1 MLSQEIRAQFLNYF
15 EQRGHLRVPS
25 APLIPRDDPS
35 LLLVS
40 AGMVPFKPYFLGQRV
55 PPRDRLTSCQKAF
68 RATDIDEVG
77 DLSHDTFFEMLGNF
91 SFGAYFKEEAIAYA
105 FDLLTK
111 GFGLDPDRLYPS
123 VHPSDETSVKLWE
136 KVAGIPSQRVARLE
150 ENFWQAGPTGP
161 CGVDSEIYY
170 DLGESFGT
178 LVDES
183 PGHGERFL
191 EIWNLVFMDSE
202 RLEDGRT
209 VPLPHPGVDTG
220 MGLERT
226 AMVLQGVGSIFDTDL
241 FAPIA
246 EDFASRARNLADL
259 PRAQS
264 DRHLRRL
271 ADHARGACML
281 IADGVMPSNEGRGY
295 VLRRLLRRALV
306 SSMTLEVEGGLG
318 PCVPVVVSILG
329 ETYAELASGAR
340 TVWAVIEQEEARFQA
355 TLARGMEQFEAAV
368 ARSLG
373 GAISPADAFRLH
385 DTYGFPVE
393 LTEDLA
399 SARGAA
405 VDRAAFDLLLE
416 QQREMSRPAE
426 RQMQFNI
433 GAQGGASDDPDATRV
448 PTEFVGYDILEGET
462 PVARL
467 IREGQAVE
475 QVGSGEQADVLLQR
489 SPFYAEGGGQVG
501 DRGRLTWQGGE
512 ASVLDTQMSKSGE
525 RLHRSRVI
533 RGELRV
539 GDEIL
544 ASVDPDQRGR
554 CAAHHSATHLLNA
567 ALHAILGEG
576 VVQRGSLVTAERAT
590 FDFGWPR
597 PVSPE
602 ELLQVERL
610 VNSAIR
616 DDLERRVELLSL
628 DEARRSG
635 ALALPEETY
644 GDQVRVV
651 SFGDFSRELC
661 GGTHVGRSGRIGAV
675 VLKGEHSV
683 GSGLRRIEMVAGAA
697 AETWWEEERDQIAG
711 IAAQLRAPLGE
722 VSSRVQS
729 LQQRQRDLEKELKQA
744 REGGIGQAAQPEVR
758 EQVGGATLAILDL
771 PTDLERGEL
780 RKRADQLMEG
790 LSSGCALVLAGPALV
805 VKLSPDLAARGLNAG
820 QIAKA
825 ACRDTGGGGGSEQ
838 LGQGGIAADGH
849 AAALATVRTILGSIL
864 EEA

>member
-1 MLSQEIRAQFLNYF
+1 MLSQQIRTQFLNYF
-15 EQRGHLRVPS
+15 EQHGHLRVPS

-40 AGMVPFKPYFLGQRV
+40 AGMVPFKPYFLGQSV

-170 DLGESFGT
+170 DLGEAFGK
-178 LVDES
+178 LPNES

-202 RLEDGRT
+202 RLADGRT

-226 AMVLQGVGSIFDTDL
+226 AMVLQGAGSIFDTDL

-246 EDFASRARNLADL
+246 EDFAGRARNLAGL
-259 PRAQS
+259 PKGQS

-271 ADHARGACML
+271 ADHSRGACML
-281 IADGVMPSNEGRGY
+281 IADGVLPSNEGRGY

-306 SSMTLEVEGGLG
+306 SAMTLEVEGGLG

-329 ETYAELASGAR
+329 ETYAELASAAK

-355 TLARGMEQFEAAV
+355 TLARGMEHFEAAIV
-368 ARSLG
+368 RSQG

-399 SARGAA
+399 SARGVT

-416 QQREMSRPAE
+416 QQRELSRPVE
-426 RQMQFNI
+426 RQLQVDISGQSGTSAELEPM
-433 GAQGGASDDPDATRV
+433 PV
-448 PTEFVGYDILEGET
+448 LTEFVGYDTLEVES
-462 PVARL
+462 PVVRL
-467 IREGQAVE
+467 VRDGQAVE
-475 QVGSGEQADVLLQR
+475 QVGSGEQVEVLLQR

-501 DRGRLTWQGGE
+501 DSGRLTWQGGE
-512 ASVLDTQMSKSGE
+512 ALVLDTLMSKSGE
-525 RLHRSRVI
+525 RLHRSRVTQ
-533 RGELRV
+533 GELRV
-539 GDEIL
+539 GVEIR
-544 ASVDPDQRGR
+544 ASVNPEVRSG
-554 CAAHHSATHLLNA
+554 CAAHHSATHLLNS

-597 PVSPE
+597 PVSSE
-602 ELLQVERL
+602 ELLEVERL

-635 ALALPEETY
+635 ALALPEEAY

-651 SFGDFSRELC
+651 SFGEFSRELC
-661 GGTHVGRSGRIGAV
+661 GGTHVVRSGRIGAV

-697 AETWWEEERDQIAG
+697 AEHWWEEQRDQIAE
-711 IAAQLRAPLGE
+711 IATQLRAPLSE
-722 VSSRVQS
+722 VSGRVQG
-729 LQQRQRDLEKELKQA
+729 LQQRQRELEKELKRT
-744 REGGIGQAAQPEVR
+744 RESGAGEGIHPEVR

-771 PTDLERGEL
+771 PSDLERGEL

-790 LSSGCALVLAGPALV
+790 LTSACALVLAGSALV
-805 VKLSPDLAARGLNAG
+805 VKLSPDLAGRGLNAG

>member
-1 MLSQEIRAQFLNYF
+1 MLSQEIRAQFLDYF
-15 EQRGHLRVPS
+15 EKQGHLRVPS

-40 AGMVPFKPYFLGQRV
+40 AGMVPFKPYFLGQKV

-111 GFGLDPDRLYPS
+111 GFELNPDRLYPS

-170 DLGESFGT
+170 DLGEPFGS
-178 LVDES
+178 LADES

-202 RLEDGRT
+202 QLADGRT

-246 EDFASRARNLADL
+246 EDFAGRARNLASL

-281 IADGVMPSNEGRGY
+281 IADGVLPSNEGRGY

-318 PCVPVVVSILG
+318 PCVPVVVTILG
-329 ETYAELASGAR
+329 ETYAELASAAK

-355 TLARGMEQFEAAV
+355 TLDRGMDHFEAAIG
-368 ARSLG
+368 RSQG

-399 SARGAA
+399 SARG
-405 VDRAAFDLLLE
+405 VTIDRAAFDALLE
-416 QQREMSRPAE
+416 QQRELSRPVE
-426 RQMQFNI
+426 RQLRSETS
-433 GAQGGASDDPDATRV
+433 AQGGMSAAAEATPVR
-448 PTEFVGYDILEGET
+448 TEFVGYDTLEVESV
-462 PVARL
+462 VARL
-467 IREGQAVE
+467 TRDGQAVE
-475 QVGSGEQADVLLQR
+475 QVGSGEQGDVLLQV

-501 DRGRLTWQGGE
+501 DRGRLIWQGGE

-525 RLHRSRVI
+525 RLHRSRVTQ
-533 RGELRV
+533 GELHV
-539 GDEIL
+539 GAEIR
-544 ASVDPDQRGR
+544 ASVNPEQRSA

-567 ALHAILGEG
+567 ALHVVLGDG

-597 PVSPE
+597 PVSPT
-602 ELLQVERL
+602 ELVEVERL
-610 VNSAIR
+610 VNRAIR

-651 SFGDFSRELC
+651 SFGEFSRELC

-675 VLKGEHSV
+675 VLNGEHSV

-697 AETWWEEERDQIAG
+697 AEHWWEEQRDQITE
-711 IAAQLRAPLGE
+711 IAAQLRAPLAE
-722 VSSRVQS
+722 VSSRVRG
-729 LQQRQRDLEKELKQA
+729 LQQRQRELEKELKRA
-744 REGGIGQAAQPEVR
+744 REGGTGQAARSEVR
-758 EQVGGATLAILDL
+758 EQVGSATLAVLDL
-771 PTDLERGEL
+771 PSDLERGEL

-790 LSSGCALVLAGPALV
+790 VSSGCALVLAGSALV
-805 VKLSPDLAARGLNAG
+805 VKLSPDLAARGLSAG

-838 LGQGGIAADGH
+838 LGQGGIAPDGH

>member
-1 MLSQEIRAQFLNYF
+1 MLSQQIRTLFLNYF
-15 EQRGHLRVPS
+15 EQHGHLRVPS
-25 APLIPRDDPS
+25 APLIPQDDPS

-91 SFGAYFKEEAIAYA
+91 SFGAYFKEEAIQYA
-105 FDLLTK
+105 FDLLTT
-111 GFGLDPDRLYPS
+111 GFGLDPSRLYPS
-123 VHPSDETSVKLWE
+123 VHPSDETSVALWE

-170 DLGESFGT
+170 DLGEAFGT
-178 LVDES
+178 LPDES

-202 RLEDGRT
+202 RLADGRT

-246 EDFASRARNLADL
+246 ADFASRARNLAKL
-259 PRAQS
+259 PKGQS

-281 IADGVMPSNEGRGY
+281 IADGVLPSNEGRGY
-295 VLRRLLRRALV
+295 VLRRVLRRALV
-306 SSMTLEVEGGLG
+306 SAMTLEVEGGLG

-329 ETYAELASGAR
+329 DTYAELAGAAK
-340 TVWAVIEQEEARFQA
+340 TVWAVLEQEEARFQA
-355 TLARGMEQFEAAV
+355 TLARGMDHFEAAIG
-368 ARSLG
+368 RSQG

-399 SARGAA
+399 SARGFS

-416 QQREMSRPAE
+416 QQRELSRPVE
-426 RQMQFNI
+426 RQVHTDI
-433 GAQGGASDDPDATRV
+433 GPESGASAGPEAIPV
-448 PTEFVGYDILEGET
+448 VTEFVGYETLEVES
-462 PVARL
+462 PVDRL
-467 IREGQAVE
+467 VRDGQAVE
-475 QVGSGEQADVLLQR
+475 QVGAGEQVEVLLQR

-501 DRGRLTWQGGE
+501 DRGQLTWQDGE

-525 RLHRSRVI
+525 RRHRSRVT
-533 RGELRV
+533 RGELHV
-539 GDEIL
+539 GDEIR
-544 ASVDPDQRGR
+544 ARVNTEQRRG

-567 ALHAILGEG
+567 ALHVVLGEG

-602 ELLQVERL
+602 ELLEVERL
-610 VNSAIR
+610 VNRAIR

-644 GDQVRVV
+644 GDRVRVV

-661 GGTHVGRSGRIGAV
+661 GGTHVGRSGRIGAL
-675 VLKGEHSV
+675 VLRGEHSV
-683 GSGLRRIEMVAGAA
+683 GSGLRRIEMVAGVA
-697 AETWWEEERDQIAG
+697 AEHWWEEQRDQLAG
-711 IAAQLRAPLGE
+711 IAAQLRAPLSE

-729 LQQRQRDLEKELKQA
+729 LQQRQRELEKEMKRM
-744 REGGIGQAAQPEVR
+744 REGSTGHGVHPEVR
-758 EQVGGATLAILDL
+758 EEVGGATLVILDL
-771 PTDLERGEL
+771 PSDLERGEL
-780 RKRADQLMEG
+780 RKRADQLMDG
-790 LSSGCALVLAGPALV
+790 LSSGCALVLAGSALV

>member
-1 MLSQEIRAQFLNYF
+1 MLSQQIRTQFLNYF
-15 EQRGHLRVPS
+15 EQHGHLRVPS

-40 AGMVPFKPYFLGQRV
+40 AGMVPFKPYFLGQSV

-111 GFGLDPDRLYPS
+111 GFGLNPDRLFPS

-136 KVAGIPSQRVARLE
+136 KVAGIPDQRVARLE

-170 DLGESFGT
+170 DLGEAFGS
-178 LVDES
+178 LPDES

-202 RLEDGRT
+202 RLADGRT

-246 EDFASRARNLADL
+246 EDFAGRARNLATL
-259 PRAQS
+259 PKAQS
-264 DRHLRRL
+264 DRHLRSL
-271 ADHARGACML
+271 ADHSRAACML
-281 IADGVMPSNEGRGY
+281 IADGVLPSNEGRGY
-295 VLRRLLRRALV
+295 VLRRLMRRALV

-318 PCVPVVVSILG
+318 PAVPVVVSILG
-329 ETYAELASGAR
+329 DTYAELASGAR

-355 TLARGMEQFEAAV
+355 TLARGMEHFEAAIRK
-368 ARSLG
+368 AEG
-373 GAISPADAFRLH
+373 GAISPAEAFRLH

-399 SARGAA
+399 SAQG
-405 VDRAAFDLLLE
+405 VTIDRAAFDLLLE
-416 QQREMSRPAE
+416 QQREISRPVE
-426 RQMQFNI
+426 RQLRAEI
-433 GAQGGASDDPDATRV
+433 SAQGRLSAEVDVMPV
-448 PTEFVGYDILEGET
+448 LTEFVGYDILEAQS

-467 IREGQAVE
+467 IRDGQAVE
-475 QVGSGEQADVLLQR
+475 EVGSGDQAEVLLLR

-501 DRGRLTWQGGE
+501 DRGRLTWESGE
-512 ASVLDTQMSKSGE
+512 ASVLDTQISTSGE
-525 RLHRSRVI
+525 RLHRCLVTQ
-533 RGELRV
+533 GELRV
-539 GDEIL
+539 GDEIQ
-544 ASVDPDQRGR
+544 ATVDPQQRSG

-567 ALHAILGEG
+567 ALHATLGQG

-602 ELLQVERL
+602 ELIEVERL
-610 VNSAIR
+610 VNRAVR

-644 GDQVRVV
+644 GEQVRVV

-661 GGTHVGRSGRIGAV
+661 GGTHVDRSGRIGAV
-675 VLKGEHSV
+675 VLLGEHSV
-683 GSGLRRIEMVAGAA
+683 GSGLRRIEMVVGVA
-697 AETWWEEERDQIAG
+697 AEHWWEDQRDQL
-711 IAAQLRAPLGE
+711 AAVASQLRSPLSE
-722 VSSRVQS
+722 VSTRVQG
-729 LQQRQRDLEKELKQA
+729 LQRRQRELERELKRA
-744 REGGIGQAAQPEVR
+744 RENGTGSGAEHEVR
-758 EQVGGATLAILDL
+758 EEVAGITLVIIDL
-771 PTDLERGEL
+771 PFELERAEL
-780 RKRADQLMEG
+780 RKRADQVLEG
-790 LSSGCALVLAGPALV
+790 LTTGCVLVLAGSALV
-805 VKLSPDLAARGLNAG
+805 VKLSPDLAGRGLNAG
-820 QIAKA
+820 QIATA
-825 ACRDTGGGGGSEQ
+825 ACRDTGGGGGSEH
-838 LGQGGIAADGH
+838 LGQGGIAPDGH
-849 AAALATVRTILGSIL
+849 PAALATVRTILGSIL